1 MHPKLLA
8 VDGPWKGKSF
18 PLAQELNVV
27 GRDPESQIC
36 LDESA
41 VSRRHCEIARA
52 GDRCTVRDLGSHNH
66 TYVNGAAVTK
76 AEIVPGD
83 KLEIGTSTFL
93 LVAAG
98 DLAVPQDADSV
109 ELRPE

>member
-1 MHPKLLA
+1 MHPKLVA
-8 VDGPWKGKSF
+8 VAGPWKGKSF
-18 PLAQELNVV
+18 PLAAETNVV
-27 GRDPESQIC
+27 GREPDSHIC

-83 KLEIGTSTFL
+83 KLEIGASTFL

-98 DLAVPQDADSV
+98 DL
-109 ELRPE
+109 